1 MAGMKKICPDI
12 NKTFGELMFLGKDD
26 RALYVD
32 GKKIEGKIA
41 GATYKL
47 ASSAQGGEVA
57 IYIPCKENEVPKEFP
72 FMAKVG
78 VKDVEISASAQV
90 SGNFGTVRYTIN
102 ASEIFP
108 TSAGTK

>member
-26 RALYVD
+26 RAKYVD
-32 GKKIEGKIA
+32 GKKVEGVIA

-57 IYIPCKENEVPKEFP
+57 IYIECGENEKPKEFP

-78 VKDVEISASAQV
+78 VKDVEISTSAQV
-90 SGNFGTVRYTIN
+90 SGNFGTVRYNII

-108 TSAGTK
+108 VGAGTK